1 MTRPGGNRGISFASI
16 RRGQGRSRAF
26 QPGDGPLAETTLIAY
41 EEGSRCLSRMP
52 SQLPPEPPREEPEI
66 IPPDHEA
73 RAGRSGRLMD
83 SWVAFSG
90 GRTPNLLT
98 TLLALLAFGIFAA
111 GVLAMILGT
120 FLLWLPVVIALIL
133 AMLASVFIR
142 GFGRRDRR

>member
-1 MTRPGGNRGISFASI
+1 
-16 RRGQGRSRAF
+16 
-26 QPGDGPLAETTLIAY
+26 
-41 EEGSRCLSRMP
+41 MP

-66 IPPDHEA
+66 IPPDDEA

>member
-1 MTRPGGNRGISFASI
+1 
-16 RRGQGRSRAF
+16 
-26 QPGDGPLAETTLIAY
+26 
-41 EEGSRCLSRMP
+41 
-52 SQLPPEPPREEPEI
+52 
-66 IPPDHEA
+66 
-73 RAGRSGRLMD
+73 MD